1 MIKQKDT
8 RIKTLKRE
16 YKKLSRST
24 SYRQE
29 AHEEIRNNQ
38 MSILFSWVADW
49 VEDWEYTALLGEYF

>member
-49 VEDWEYTALLGEYF
+49 VED